1 MSDFWNQKFKE
12 VKTMWG
18 LQPSDSAI
26 MAKDF
31 FLKHQIQNILI
42 PGVGY
47 GRNAYIFLQH
57 GIDVTGIEISE
68 YAIHLAKNELKL
80 DFPIYQGTV
89 NEMPYDNKIY
99 DGVFC
104 YALIHLLNKRERK
117 QLIQNCYNQ
126 LQINGYMIFVSLS
139 KKSNMY
145 GAGKPLSK
153 DRFMMDTGLPL
164 YFYDLESVTKEFGNY
179 GLVDL
184 EEIDEPVK
192 FVENQP
198 PLKFIM
204 IKCQKK
210 MINGSLFCETS
221 YKP

>member
-31 FLKHQIQNILI
+31 FLKHQIHNILI

-47 GRNAYIFLQH
+47 GRNAYIFLKN

-80 DFPIYQGTV
+80 DFPIYQGSV

-145 GAGKPLSK
+145 GTGKPLSK

-179 GLVDL
+179 GLIDV
-184 EEIDEPVK
+184 EEID
-192 FVENQP
+192 
-198 PLKFIM
+198 
-204 IKCQKK
+204 
-210 MINGSLFCETS
+210 
-221 YKP
+221 